1 MRKIQAWLCVLT
13 MAGVLGCSNSET
25 GGSTKQS
32 TRGVGDGEETGS
44 GAESVGMGARAASG
58 KSDSPAGVTP
68 GAGSFGS
75 ATPASGTPSPAP
87 TPTTPSASAPPSMA
101 PAPIGTSSGPSSV
114 PPPSSGAAGDAS
126 TTRPVQSGTLT
137 AGTWDDNRNFDRFLA
152 YRAKQSGRGGI
163 VPLTDDEHA
172 DAHEEFATVHGAREL
187 LDVSLVIDT
196 TGSMSDEIQYLQTEF
211 LALSRAIEADYPDSQ
226 QRWSLVVYRDEGDVY
241 VTRWFDFRDDVNDFR
256 TQLSAQFADGGGD
269 FPEAP
274 DAALAAMN
282 QLAWRAEENTARLA
296 FWVADAP
303 HHENNAKAMADAL
316 RGSRDLDVHIYPVAS
331 SGIDEFT
338 ELTMRTAAQFTG
350 GRYLF
355 LTNDSGVGGDHK
367 EPSIPCYFVT
377 RLDQAILR
385 MVRIELSGEYSEP
398 SADDIVRRG
407 GNPQAG
413 SCQLESGDVV
423 EVF

>member
-1 MRKIQAWLCVLT
+1 
-13 MAGVLGCSNSET
+13 MA
-25 GGSTKQS
+25 
-32 TRGVGDGEETGS
+32 
-44 GAESVGMGARAASG
+44 
-58 KSDSPAGVTP
+58 
-68 GAGSFGS
+68 
-75 ATPASGTPSPAP
+75 ATPPSSIPPASS
-87 TPTTPSASAPPSMA
+87 SAAGGPA
-101 PAPIGTSSGPSSV
+101 PAPQ
-114 PPPSSGAAGDAS
+114 
-126 TTRPVQSGTLT
+126 VQSGTLT

-163 VPLTDDEHA
+163 LPLTDDEHKA
-172 DAHEEFATVHGAREL
+172 SNEAFATVHGAREL
-187 LDVSLVIDT
+187 LDISLVIDT
-196 TGSMSDEIQYLQTEF
+196 TGSMGDEIQYLQTEF
-211 LALSRAIEADYPDSQ
+211 LALSRAIEGDYPDSQ

-241 VTRWFDFRDDVNDFR
+241 VTRWFDFREDVNDFR
-256 TQLSAQFADGGGD
+256 NQLAAQFADGGGD

-282 QLAWRAEENTARLA
+282 KLAWRTEENTARLA

-303 HHENNAKAMADAL
+303 HHEANAKAMADAL

-338 ELTMRTAAQFTG
+338 ELTMRSAAQLTG

-398 SADDIVRRG
+398 SADQIVRRG